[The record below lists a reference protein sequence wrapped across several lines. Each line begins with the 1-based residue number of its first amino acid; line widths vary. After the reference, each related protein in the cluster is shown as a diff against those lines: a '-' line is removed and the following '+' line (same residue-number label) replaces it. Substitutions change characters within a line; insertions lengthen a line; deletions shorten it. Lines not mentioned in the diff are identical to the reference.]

1 MIILYVTCIKMQKY
15 CILYLTNGHV
25 YWRHETGLFVD
36 VETILWVTAIVWV
49 LVCDSIVFVCGIDAA
64 AILYDLPQLF
74 YYSFIGIL

>member
-1 MIILYVTCIKMQKY
+1 MYKNAKILHFIPYE
-15 CILYLTNGHV
+15 
-25 YWRHETGLFVD
+25 RSRDETGLFVD